1 MMHPFGLLNAC
12 PVCGAA
18 MAGSARTSMGYWRKE
33 FECNAAF
40 VLYDSGR
47 VGVPAACPE
56 PSNGAAGAL
65 ERGMESFARASA
77 FVEGS
82 ADGSGGSLPNRR
94 A

>member
-1 MMHPFGLLNAC
+1 MMHPFALLIAC

-18 MAGSARTSMGYWRKE
+18 MTGGARTSMGYWRKE

-47 VGVPAACPE
+47 VEVPAACPE
-56 PSNGAAGAL
+56 PSNGAAGTL
-65 ERGMESFARASA
+65 EREMVSFAGASA
-77 FVEGS
+77 FAEAS
-82 ADGSGGSLPNRR
+82 SNGG